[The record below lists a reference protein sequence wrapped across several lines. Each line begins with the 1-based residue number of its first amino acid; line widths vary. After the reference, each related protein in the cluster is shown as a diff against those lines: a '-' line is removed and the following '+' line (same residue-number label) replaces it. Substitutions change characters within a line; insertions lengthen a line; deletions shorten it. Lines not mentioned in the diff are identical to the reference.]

1 VLANTVYE
9 FELKVLLGMSVT
21 PGSATMQFAF
31 GGNITT
37 NLMSW
42 YHYDTTV
49 TGIAYVSGTG
59 TSVPTTTASIQNF
72 AGTTTLPTVTS
83 GVILA
88 AGTSVNRSIMV
99 KGMFAVGAT
108 TSTIVPQI
116 AFGAAIN
123 AVVQA
128 VPGSYW

>member
-1 VLANTVYE
+1 
-9 FELKVLLGMSVT
+9 M
-21 PGSATMQFAF
+21 
-31 GGNITT
+31 
-37 NLMSW
+37 
-42 YHYDTTV
+42 
-49 TGIAYVSGTG
+49 
-59 TSVPTTTASIQNF
+59 QNF

-108 TSTIVPQI
+108 TSTIVPQV

-123 AVVQA
+123 AVVVA
-128 VPGSYW
+128 VPGSYWRVTPVAGATTTFGTGNFVLS

>member
-1 VLANTVYE
+1 
-9 FELKVLLGMSVT
+9 
-21 PGSATMQFAF
+21 MQFAF
-31 GGNITT
+31 GGNIATA
-37 NLMSW
+37 W

-59 TSVPTTTASIQNF
+59 ASAPTTSASIQNF

-88 AGTSVNRSIMV
+88 AGTTVNRSIMV

-108 TSTIVPQI
+108 TSTIVPQV
-116 AFGAAIN
+116 AFGSALNAI
-123 AVVQA
+123 VQG
-128 VPGSYW
+128 VSGSYWRVTPVSGTTPTFGTGNFVTS